1 MDTIKEFLESSSING
16 MSLISSTRRFTRL
29 FWILIVLGGFAS
41 AIYLIFESFNN
52 WRKQPISTTIETLPI
67 SELTFPNVTV
77 CPPKGLFLNLN
88 QDIQKSETV
97 TLNQELRNELVEYAL
112 DVIQDQIH
120 IEMMTNLSKVQDP
133 DRYYNWYHGFTR
145 INYPNFEW
153 NQLCYYVYTSAASGN
168 ISTQYFGDKFEADKV
183 EGNIFIDMYIFVP
196 AIEENTTILINLEK
210 NTISEFSSNDMLTIY
225 TSNIILD
232 PEIKH
237 WSSNIS
243 ITDFDIHDNSYFYN
257 IDHNR
262 LLSDE
267 DIFALDM
274 DLMPGFRLSWN
285 YNKHLEPDRNLYDS
299 ILYNDDAT
307 NDEFVRLYC

>member
-1 MDTIKEFLESSSING
+1 MDHMKTFLDTSTIHGLSW
-16 MSLISSTRRFTRL
+16 ISGSKQFIRF
-29 FWILIVLGGFAS
+29 FWIFVVLGGFSGAV
-41 AIYLIFESFNN
+41 YLIHESFYN
-52 WRKQPISTTIETLPI
+52 WKESPISTTVETLPI
-67 SELTFPNVTV
+67 TKLSMPNITV
-77 CPPKGLFLNLN
+77 CPPKQSLLNLN
-88 QDIQKSETV
+88 FDIMQTKYIGLDQKIRKQLFNSA
-97 TLNQELRNELVEYAL
+97 LSIIQEEFFI
-112 DVIQDQIH
+112 DI
-120 IEMMTNLSKVQDP
+120 MKNLSKVKDS

-153 NQLCYYVYTSAASGN
+153 NQLRYYVYTSAASGN

-267 DIFALDM
+267 DILALDM
-274 DLMPGFRLSWN
+274 DMMPGFRLSWN

-299 ILYNDDAT
+299 IL
-307 NDEFVRLYC
+307 